1 MLVLLCLLA
10 GIMEP
15 GVGEIVRQ
23 TSFALSDV
31 VDEGAE
37 LGAAPTTGARGAAG
51 SAKGHLLAAVAL
63 ECDVGRMPREVLP
76 NGISRLS

>member
-1 MLVLLCLLA
+1 MLVLFCTLFCVV
-10 GIMEP
+10 EP

-23 TSFALSDV
+23 TTFALSDL

-37 LGAAPTTGARGAAG
+37 VGAAPTAGARGGAG

>member
-1 MLVLLCLLA
+1 MLVLFCTLFCVV
-10 GIMEP
+10 EP

-23 TSFALSDV
+23 TTFALSDL

-37 LGAAPTTGARGAAG
+37 VRAAHSAGARGGAG